1 MFNVPLTAKVIW
13 SLESHLKNW
22 RRQGSNIG
30 TYGYKVGV
38 LSTTPQQLPYEWIDG
53 RTDRQKK

>member
-22 RRQGSNIG
+22 RRQGSNMG
-30 TYGYKVGV
+30 TYGYKAGG
-38 LSTTPQQLPYEWIDG
+38 LPTTPQQLPYEWIDG
-53 RTDRQKK
+53 RKD